1 MNRNIYYNLSSRRQ
15 RAACAELSKERKEAW
30 YVLGDS
36 GMIANAQGRNP
47 HPVKNWT
54 QYEAVMYVDGKP
66 VEVIPAM
73 TNE

>member
-1 MNRNIYYNLSSRRQ
+1 MKNIYYNLPSTRA
-15 RAACAELSKERKEAW
+15 RAACALLSKERKEAW

-36 GMIANAQGRNP
+36 GMIANAEGRRP

-54 QYEAVMYVDGKP
+54 QYPALMYVNGEP
-66 VEVIPAM
+66 VEIIPAM